1 MAEDEKTC
9 TAEAER
15 MKDMQNLIREGER
28 LDDLQR
34 DGLRILQR
42 ADGFRFGTDAVL
54 LADFAG
60 VKRGEHVADVGTGTG
75 VLPLLLSARAA
86 DTQFDAF
93 EIQAQVADMAARS
106 VQINGLQAR
115 IRIHHVDCRDAAAL
129 IGYERCHLVV
139 SNPPYTK
146 GGAGLVSP
154 QQTRALSRSDSDCTL
169 EQWIAACG
177 RLLKN
182 GGRLCCVF
190 PAPRFLELCDA
201 MRGARMEPKRVRFV
215 AARADA
221 APKLV
226 LVEGLKGGKPGLH
239 IQPLLITHDENGQF
253 TREMRRIY
261 GEDDALEAE

>member
-1 MAEDEKTC
+1 MEDM
-9 TAEAER
+9 R
-15 MKDMQNLIREGER
+15 HLIREGER

-34 DGLRILQR
+34 GGLRILQR

-60 VKRGEHVADVGTGTG
+60 AKKGEHIADVGTGTG
-75 VLPLLLSARAA
+75 VLALLLSARAEN
-86 DTQFDAF
+86 TTFDAF
-93 EIQAQVADMAARS
+93 EIQPQVADMAARS
-106 VQINGLQAR
+106 VQINGLESR
-115 IRIHHVDCRDAAAL
+115 IRVHCMDCREAAAQV
-129 IGYERCHLVV
+129 GHERCQLVV

-146 GGAGLVSP
+146 CGAGLVSP
-154 QQTRALSRSDSDCTL
+154 QETRAISRSDSDCTL
-169 EQWIAACG
+169 EEWVSACG

-201 MRGARMEPKRVRFV
+201 MRSARMEPKRVRFV

-226 LVEGLKGGKPGLH
+226 LVEGLKGGRPGLH
-239 IQPLLITHDENGQF
+239 MQPLLITHEANGEF

-261 GEDDALEAE
+261 GEDDASQPE